1 MLNPNFDPYLE
12 LQETKVEVLRQ
23 QHLLKQVVNAHNQI
37 DTILLDLTNQHQQLT
52 LLIKQTRY
60 QLDIVQQE
68 LIALKQK

>member
-23 QHLLKQVVNAHNQI
+23 QHLLKQLVNAHNNI
-37 DTILLDLTNQHQQLT
+37 DTILLDLSNQHQQLT
-52 LLIKQTRY
+52 MLIKQTRY

-68 LIALKQK
+68 LLALKQK

>member
-23 QHLLKQVVNAHNQI
+23 QHLLKQVVNAHNNI

-52 LLIKQTRY
+52 MLIKQTRY

-68 LIALKQK
+68 LLALKQK

>member
-23 QHLLKQVVNAHNQI
+23 QNLIRQLVNAHNHI
-37 DTILLDLTNQHQQLT
+37 DTILLDITNQHQQLT
-52 LLIKQTRY
+52 LLLKQTRY

-68 LIALKQK
+68 LLALKQK

>member
-23 QHLLKQVVNAHNQI
+23 QHLLKQLVNAHNNI

-52 LLIKQTRY
+52 MLIKQTKY

>member
-12 LQETKVEVLRQ
+12 LQETKVEVLRH
-23 QHLLKQVVNAHNQI
+23 QHLLKQLVNAHNQI
-37 DTILLDLTNQHQQLT
+37 DTVLLDLTNQHQQLT

-68 LIALKQK
+68 ILGLKQK

>member
-68 LIALKQK
+68 LLALKQK

>member
-23 QHLLKQVVNAHNQI
+23 QHLLKQLVNAHNNI

-52 LLIKQTRY
+52 MLIKQTRY

-68 LIALKQK
+68 LLALKQK

>member
-23 QHLLKQVVNAHNQI
+23 QHLLKQLVNAHNQI
-37 DTILLDLTNQHQQLT
+37 DTVLLDLTNQHQQLT

-68 LIALKQK
+68 ILGLKQK

>member
-23 QHLLKQVVNAHNQI
+23 QHLLKQLVNAHNNI

-52 LLIKQTRY
+52 MLIKQTKY

-68 LIALKQK
+68 LLALKQK